1 MPEAPDQHARDR
13 VAGELDRTLF
23 VEAGAGTGKTTALVA
38 RIRTLV
44 ATGAEELRH
53 VAAITFTEAA
63 AAQLRDRVRASLE
76 AAAAD
81 SSLTDEERR
90 RCATA
95 VFQVD
100 EAAMLTLHGFAQQL
114 LAEYPIEAGLP
125 PFFEVLD
132 DLAEAESFDGVWAA
146 LLDDLLDD
154 PGPAEEIE
162 TLFALGLT
170 LFGLEGLARGL
181 AADYDRLGAHDAIA
195 AAGAGTTADVDGWCG
210 ELADMLGCRD
220 WCRRADGLAAHLESL
235 RNLHDRLAAA
245 PSDRERL
252 RLLCA
257 AKVRTNAGQAPNW
270 DGRADEVRTL
280 LRELDERREALLAA
294 AGEQA
299 LAPVLER
306 LRTWALGYAA
316 QRRREG
322 RLTFHDLLVLARDLL
337 RDQPAVR
344 RAAGRRWRRLLI
356 DEFQDTDPLQVEL
369 ARSLA
374 GNGGEP
380 EAGRLFFVGDPKQSI
395 YRFRRADIGVYRRA
409 RDGHADG
416 LVQLSTS
423 FRTVPSVVAAVNA
436 VFADLLDGSP
446 GQAPF
451 HALEA
456 VRDPL
461 PPPAAGAAPGA
472 PAVRLLGGPDP
483 TGEAGTLRVRE
494 ADDIA
499 RAIRAIREQ
508 AWPVEGE
515 AGSPPRAARYADIAV
530 LLPTRTGLADLERA
544 LDHAHVPYRV
554 EASSL
559 VYGTQEVRELI
570 ALLRAADDPTDEV
583 AVIAALRGPGL
594 ACPDD
599 ALAAWAEA
607 GRRWDYRHAATADPG
622 DLVARGLGEL
632 ARFHALR
639 RRMDPAE
646 LLDTMVRDLGLYPL
660 ALGRARARDAWRR
673 LRFMLDEARTFA
685 EGGGTLRELIR
696 RLERQA
702 DDRVRVTEQVLP
714 DEDDDAVRIL
724 TVHAAK
730 GLEFPITILAGLGV
744 RAQSGGGTPLVWD
757 SDGVAQVRCGTVQ
770 TAGYDDAKR
779 RDTALD
785 DQERARLLYV
795 AATRAR
801 DHLLIGLH
809 HRPAKTGAPTSAE
822 LLHARLADRPELAA
836 AWDPPPLAPIAAE
849 RPATVI
855 TPVDAAAWRS
865 ARARAMDGW
874 RTAPVL
880 SATALAA
887 GIPDGSDRDT
897 AQDPGI
903 PNSSDRDSAYD
914 EDAPPRPPF
923 RRGRAGTALG
933 RAVHAALQTVPL
945 DGSGDAAAVAAAQA
959 AAEGVGDRA
968 DEVARM
974 VSSALAS
981 PPVLEAVTSG
991 RWWREVPVAAAIAD
1005 GLLEGFVDLLYQDA
1019 DGQLVLIDY
1028 KTDRAPDESSARYR
1042 LQLGAYAF
1050 AVAQAVGRPV
1060 DRAALVFTAST
1071 PAAVRW
1077 VDDLAAAVDEA
1088 RDVATT
1094 RLHTVTR

>member
-1 MPEAPDQHARDR
+1 MTADPPDQDARDR
-13 VAGELDRTLF
+13 VEGELDRTLF

-76 AAAAD
+76 AAATD
-81 SSLTDEERR
+81 DSLTDEERR
-90 RCATA
+90 RCAAA

-100 EAAMLTLHGFAQQL
+100 ESAMLTLHGFAQQL
-114 LAEYPIEAGLP
+114 LAEHPLEAGLP

-132 DLAEAESFDGVWAA
+132 DLAEAESFDQMWGA
-146 LLDDLLDD
+146 LLDDLLGD
-154 PGPAEEIE
+154 PGLAEEVE

-181 AADYDRLGAHDAIA
+181 AADHDRLGAHGAIA
-195 AAGAGTTADVDGWCG
+195 AAGGATADVDSWCA
-210 ELADMLGCRD
+210 ELAVVLGRLD
-220 WCRRADGLAAHLESL
+220 WCRSEDGLAAHLHEL
-235 RNLHDRLAAA
+235 AALHDRLAAA
-245 PSDRERL
+245 SSDRERL

-257 AKVRTNAGQAPNW
+257 AKVRTGAGQAANW
-270 DGRADEVRTL
+270 DGRADEVRGL
-280 LRELDERREALLAA
+280 LRELDARRDSLVAA
-294 AGEQA
+294 AGRQA

-306 LRTWALGYAA
+306 LRTWALDYAA

-369 ARSLA
+369 AHSLA
-374 GNGGEP
+374 GDGGEP

-395 YRFRRADIGVYRRA
+395 YRFRRADIGVYRQA
-409 RDGHADG
+409 RDAHAGG
-416 LVQLSTS
+416 LLQLSAS
-423 FRTVPSVVAAVNA
+423 FRTVPGVVAAVNA
-436 VFADLLDGSP
+436 VFAGLLDGSP

-451 HALEA
+451 HPLQA

-461 PPPAAGAAPGA
+461 PPPALGTAPGA
-472 PAVRLLGGPDP
+472 LPVRLLGGPDP
-483 TGEAGTLRVRE
+483 AGEAGTLRARE
-494 ADDIA
+494 AGDIA

-508 AWPVEGE
+508 AWPVDEG
-515 AGSPPRAARYADIAV
+515 GSPRAARYADIAV

-570 ALLRAADDPTDEV
+570 ALLRAVDDPTDEV
-583 AVIAALRGPGL
+583 AVVATLRGPGL

-599 ALAAWAEA
+599 LLAAWAEA
-607 GRRWDYRHAATADPG
+607 GGRWDHRHAAAHAGDAA
-622 DLVARGLGEL
+622 DLVAQSLAEL
-632 ARFHALR
+632 ARFHSLR

-646 LLDTMVRDLGLYPL
+646 LLDTMVRDLGLFPL

-673 LRFMLDEARTFA
+673 LRFLLDEARTFA
-685 EGGGTLRELIR
+685 ESGGTLRELIR

-730 GLEFPITILAGLGV
+730 GLEFPIAILAGLGV
-744 RAQSGGGTPLVWD
+744 RAQAGGGTPLVWNA
-757 SDGVAQVRCGTVQ
+757 DGVAQVRCGTVQ
-770 TAGYDDAKR
+770 SAGYDDAKR
-779 RDTALD
+779 RDTVLD
-785 DQERARLLYV
+785 EQERARLLYV

-822 LLHARLADRPELAA
+822 LLHARLAGRPDLATP
-836 AWDPPPLAPIAAE
+836 WDPPRLGPAPAE
-849 RPATVI
+849 RPVGAED
-855 TPVDAAAWRS
+855 PVDAAAWRA
-865 ARARAMDGW
+865 ARTRAMDGW

-887 GIPDGSDRDT
+887 GIPYGDRG
-897 AQDPGI
+897 APQDPGI
-903 PNSSDRDSAYD
+903 PDDGDRDNPNED
-914 EDAPPRPPF
+914 DAPPRPPF

-933 RAVHAALQTVPL
+933 RAVHAALQTIAL
-945 DGSGDAAAVAAAQA
+945 DGSDEVAAVAAAQA
-959 AAEGVGDRA
+959 AAEGVGERA
-968 DEVARM
+968 DEVVRM
-974 VSSALAS
+974 IRAALDS
-981 PPVLEAVTSG
+981 PPVREAVASG
-991 RWWREVPVAAAIAD
+991 RWWREVPVAAAIGD

-1019 DGQLVLIDY
+1019 DGRLVLVDY
-1028 KTDRAPDESSARYR
+1028 KTDRAPEESPARYR
-1042 LQLGAYAF
+1042 LQMGAYAF
-1050 AVAQAVGRPV
+1050 AVAQAVDRPV
-1060 DRAALVFTAST
+1060 DRAALVFAASA
-1071 PAAVRW
+1071 PATVHW
-1077 VDDLAAAVDEA
+1077 VEDLAAAVDEA
-1088 RDVATT
+1088 RSAAAA
-1094 RLHTVTR
+1094 RLHVAAR